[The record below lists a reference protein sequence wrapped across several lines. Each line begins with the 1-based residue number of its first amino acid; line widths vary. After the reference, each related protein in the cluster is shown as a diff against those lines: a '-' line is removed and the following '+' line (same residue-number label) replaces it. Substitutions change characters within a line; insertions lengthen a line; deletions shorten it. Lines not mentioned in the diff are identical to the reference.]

1 VSTLNDKSMALNEQG
16 EAENA
21 PTTTPVAN
29 QEASEDV
36 ASQDIASADASETSA
51 TETEEGKKGFS
62 SRVRELV
69 KERNDAREVIDSL
82 QQKVAELTQ
91 QAQPELSMPDFKI
104 EPIVKPG
111 EELTAEELNRRIA
124 ERDQQ
129 LLAKAAAISRLQNK
143 QSEAL
148 GRIDRESAEVVKNF
162 PQLDPESEE
171 FNPELS
177 EAITESTTAYIKS
190 NPYTASVKNHVAKLM
205 RSLTGT
211 VTKEVGKATEK
222 MAKQASETALR
233 PTSIRKEEK
242 PVGEL
247 SIAELEAKL
256 GVVQA

>member
-1 VSTLNDKSMALNEQG
+1 MKNNDMALNEQG

-21 PTTTPVAN
+21 PTTAPVAN
-29 QEASEDV
+29 KEASEDGV
-36 ASQDIASADASETSA
+36 GQDTASADTGETQA
-51 TETEEGKKGFS
+51 PETEESKKGFS
-62 SRVRELV
+62 NRVRELV
-69 KERNDAREVIDSL
+69 RERNDARETIESL

-91 QAQPELSMPDFKI
+91 QAQPELSMPDFKV
-104 EPIVKPG
+104 EPIVRPG

-148 GRIDRESAEVVKNF
+148 GRIDRESAEVIRDY
-162 PQLDPESEE
+162 PQLNPESDE
-171 FNPELS
+171 FNNELS

-190 NPYTASVKNHVAKLM
+190 SPYTASVKNHVAKLM

-222 MAKQASETALR
+222 MAKQASEAALR
-233 PTSIRKEEK
+233 PTSVRKEEK
-242 PVGEL
+242 SVEDL